1 MNRKRNLG
9 WSGQMF
15 PLLGQGEEPIFS
27 ERFGTDLHKT
37 WLKTKLGREA
47 QFWSTLEIGYKY
59 QNQPLFHTSDLEG
72 ENGTCTHMS
81 G

>member
-1 MNRKRNLG
+1 
-9 WSGQMF
+9 MF
-15 PLLGQGEEPIFS
+15 LECANPA
-27 ERFGTDLHKT
+27 
-37 WLKTKLGREA
+37 A